1 MKMYPDI
8 SHWHPV
14 TDWEAAKKNCPF
26 LISKATQ
33 GTTYIDPTL
42 SDFIEGC
49 EKYGI
54 PYWLYAYLKNGNET
68 EQADYLIRQTVNKI
82 GKCFV
87 GYILDIEEG
96 NTAANVAAA
105 LEYLAAHGTKTMIY
119 TMYTQYSKY
128 KDVIENRPENCAW
141 WEARYGENTGEYSD
155 EYPCHLGADLHQFTS
170 RGSCPGIFGNCDL
183 NRIIGRE
190 ESWFT
195 TTESNDPGVI
205 YTVSVADVWT
215 RAQAEAL
222 QKHLASRGIIGVVHK
237 VQILE

>member
-1 MKMYPDI
+1 MKIYPDI
-8 SHWHPV
+8 SHYHPV
-14 TDWEAAKKNCPF
+14 KDWLTVKVNCPF

-33 GTTYIDPTL
+33 GTSYVDPTL
-42 SDFIEGC
+42 ESFITGC
-49 EKYGI
+49 EKHGI
-54 PYWLYAYLKNGNET
+54 PYWLYAYLNKGNET
-68 EQADYLIRQTVNKI
+68 AQTDFLIRTCVNMV
-82 GKCFV
+82 GSHFV
-87 GYILDIEEG
+87 GFILDVEAG
-96 NTAANVAAA
+96 NDDGDVKEA
-105 LEYLAAHGTKTMIY
+105 LTYLAAY
-119 TMYTQYSKY
+119 TSKIMLYTGFADYEMYKEIINS
-128 KDVIENRPENCAW
+128 RPANCAW